1 MQLHFWRE
9 MVYYKLNKNVK
20 KLKKNFDHIV
30 DMKIQTENLELY
42 LNHKK
47 RHTRNSEF
55 KMC

>member
-9 MVYYKLNKNVK
+9 MVCYKLNKNLK

-30 DMKIQTENLELY
+30 DMKIQTENK
-42 LNHKK
+42 HKK
-47 RHTRNSEF
+47 RHTKNFEF